1 MAGDTASATAGAGD
15 AAVTLPLIG
24 GGDKEGVDAGVLVV
38 PNLDDELG
46 DAEADV
52 VQEPEQ
58 RMVIGGVWRVTVSV
72 SLSPSTAHSS
82 PHPSPCATIH
92 VPHAGV
98 AAPGT
103 PSVSVPGKVMST
115 SQFSVGTV
123 FIQALWDMM

>member
-15 AAVTLPLIG
+15 AAATLPLVG

-38 PNLDDELG
+38 PNLDDELR
-46 DAEADV
+46 DAKADV

-58 RMVIGGVWRVTVSV
+58 RVVIGGVWRVTVSV

-82 PHPSPCATIH
+82 PHPSPRAAIQ
-92 VPHAGV
+92 VPRAGV
-98 AAPGT
+98 AAPGA